1 MDLIVVG
8 QVIGLH
14 GVRGALKVRSF
25 CSPPDGIFNY
35 RPWTLVRPRLLV
47 VSEIESEIEDAS
59 PSKIMLVHAPLKLHA
74 TGAALVVRCV
84 DIEDRDQ
91 AQLWLGSE
99 IKVPRA
105 ALPMLKPGE
114 YYWSDLIGL
123 EVFNREGLHFGR
135 ISQMMETGSN
145 DVMIVNGERERLIPY
160 LPGQYVLQVD
170 LAAKKLTVDWD
181 ADF

>member
-1 MDLIVVG
+1 MELIVVG

-35 RPWTLVRPRLLV
+35 RPWTLVRPGPV
-47 VSEIESEIEDAS
+47 VIQEIEPDLESAAL
-59 PSKIMLVHAPLKLHA
+59 SKLMVVNAPLKLHS
-74 TGAALVVRCV
+74 TGAALVVRCA

-105 ALPMLKPGE
+105 ALPKLKPDE

-123 EVFNREGLHFGR
+123 EVFNREGQHFGR
-135 ISQMMETGSN
+135 ITQMMETGSN
-145 DVMIVNGERERLIPY
+145 DVMIVNGDRERLIPY
-160 LPGQYVLQVD
+160 IPEQFVLQID